1 MLEAETIGERG
12 ELSNKMKESMIEAW
26 KEKIKSG
33 ATDTVACTWIGVH
46 YKGMQRLNRTL
57 WPRC

>member
-1 MLEAETIGERG
+1 MLEAETIGERE

-33 ATDTVACTWIGVH
+33 ATVI
-46 YKGMQRLNRTL
+46 Q
-57 WPRC
+57 